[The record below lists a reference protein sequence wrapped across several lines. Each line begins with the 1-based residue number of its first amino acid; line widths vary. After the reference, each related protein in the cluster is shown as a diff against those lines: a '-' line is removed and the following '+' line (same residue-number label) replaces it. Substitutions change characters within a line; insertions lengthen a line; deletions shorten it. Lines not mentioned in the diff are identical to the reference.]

1 MIVYTSEINRD
12 FTIVSLSG
20 SLDAVGSVDIEP
32 ELRNIARSGD
42 NIAIDLSDV
51 TFITSQGVRLL
62 VVTAKLTSA
71 ENKTLVLIGPK
82 PPISKVLSVMGI
94 DKLIK
99 IYESA
104 DHIEALK
111 QEQ

>member
-1 MIVYTSEINRD
+1 MKSYTTEINGS
-12 FTIVSLSG
+12 FTIVRLSG

-32 ELRNIARSGD
+32 DLRKIARSGE
-42 NIAIDLSDV
+42 NIAIDQSDV

-62 VVTAKLTSA
+62 VITAKIVNA
-71 ENKTLVLIGPK
+71 KNKILVLIGPK

-104 DHIEALK
+104 NHIEAVK
-111 QEQ
+111 QE